1 MGVPMKPEL
10 FDEVMYHLERGEIF
24 VDGEDVDDIRLFRL
38 SCFGFECDK
47 CKLYH
52 IPSNGACTKARVEI
66 YNYIVSNNLC
76 PWLFL

>member
-1 MGVPMKPEL
+1 MKPEL
-10 FDEVMYHLERGEIF
+10 FDEAMHHLERGEIF
-24 VDGEDVDDIRLFRL
+24 VDVDDIRL

-52 IPSNGACTKARVEI
+52 IPSNGVCTKARVEI